1 MSAPPFLAVLQRALR
16 FRWAVVLAVLVP
28 AALVGVLAVETRAD
42 HSTVVT
48 VVGVSP
54 ESADVVSTDAVQ
66 LGLGRYSVAL
76 TSPEVLREVADETGI
91 DATTLDAAIDVTA
104 SQEAGNL
111 TVRVSLPEL
120 EQATAVAR
128 AVTAQAV
135 RIGEED
141 PLADA
146 GILADVRSEEP
157 GLLSSPRVLETLLV
171 LAALLAGLA
180 VAFALEA
187 LRPRV
192 RTGGDAA
199 QAAGGPV
206 LGSLPA
212 FTTTW
217 PRRGV
222 APDSEILASA
232 RSLRAGYLTTV
243 GSVPPGP
250 VLVVGCQVG
259 DGASTAAFL
268 LARTL
273 SDRGGSS
280 LVLDLDLDR
289 AGLSMTIGAAGHHL
303 LGDVLAERVDLD
315 AAAHREGDVSVLTTE
330 PMRGVDELIDRR
342 LPEILK
348 QAADRYDVV
357 LGDSAPLGVGEI
369 SEVVAAHASSAV
381 VVVRS
386 GTPVA
391 LVARTA
397 ARLDRLGVPVRG
409 VVLNRATRAQADAP
423 GLQAAGPEN
432 GGPGRRD

>member
-1 MSAPPFLAVLQRALR
+1 MNDLPFLAALRRALR

-28 AALVGVLAVETRAD
+28 AALVGVLAVETHVDDA
-42 HSTVVT
+42 TVVT

-66 LGLGRYSVAL
+66 LGLGRYSVTM
-76 TSPEVLREVADETGI
+76 TSPEVVQEIADKTGI

-111 TVRVSLPEL
+111 TVRVSLPEV
-120 EQATAVAR
+120 EQATTVAR
-128 AVTAQAV
+128 ALAAQAV

-141 PLADA
+141 PLADTA
-146 GILADVRSEEP
+146 VLADVRSEQP
-157 GLLSSPRVLETLLV
+157 GLLSSPRVLEALLL
-171 LAALLAGLA
+171 LAALLAGLT
-180 VAFALEA
+180 VAFAVEA
-187 LRPRV
+187 VRPRV

-199 QAAGGPV
+199 GAAGGPV

-212 FTTTW
+212 FTSGW

-222 APDSEILASA
+222 AQDSEILASA
-232 RSLRAGYLTTV
+232 RSLRSGFLTTV
-243 GSVPPGP
+243 GTVPPGP
-250 VLVVGCQVG
+250 VLVVGCQAG
-259 DGASTAAFL
+259 DGASTASFL

-289 AGLSMTIGAAGHHL
+289 AGLSTTIGAAGHHVL
-303 LGDVLAERVDLD
+303 DDVLSERVDLGE
-315 AAAHREGDVSVLTTE
+315 AVHREGDVSVLTAE

-348 QAADRYDVV
+348 QADDRWDVV
-357 LGDSAPLGVGEI
+357 LCDSAPLGVGEF
-369 SEVVAAHASSAV
+369 SEIVAAHASSAV
-381 VVVRS
+381 VVVRP

-397 ARLDRLGVPVRG
+397 ARLERLGVPVRG

-423 GLQAAGPEN
+423 GLQ
-432 GGPGRRD
+432 GRGQRPRSS